1 MFKPFQARPRTVSA
15 VFLTT
20 NNSNKKEVYD
30 HLLNSGVD
38 VVSYKDCLA
47 IRNKKAAV
55 SFAYPG
61 NYIVEEEPGQFIVYT
76 CNKFNETY
84 VVP

>member
-1 MFKPFQARPRTVSA
+1 MFKPFQVKPRTFNA

-20 NNSNKKEVYD
+20 NNANKKEVYSE
-30 HLLNSGVD
+30 LLSKGVD
-38 VVSYKDCLA
+38 VTFYKDCLA
-47 IRNKKAAV
+47 IRNNKSMV

-61 NYIVEEEPGQFIVYT
+61 NYIVETETGVFEVYS
-76 CNKFNETY
+76 CKKFNETY